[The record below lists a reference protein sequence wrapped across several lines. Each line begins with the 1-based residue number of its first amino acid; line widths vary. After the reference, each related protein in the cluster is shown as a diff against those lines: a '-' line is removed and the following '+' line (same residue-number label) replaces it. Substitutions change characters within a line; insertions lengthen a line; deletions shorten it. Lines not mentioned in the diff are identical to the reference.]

1 MTYPLRDHCVRLI
14 GVPFMPVPTIRKD
27 DSGQASSAPSAP
39 HQSASASHTSPSSDL
54 SPTTSSNSTTEAAT
68 GTKVV
73 HCKFWINS
81 RTCQYGDKCEL
92 FHVGDAGL
100 KQARAEW
107 LQERLHLKRVRAK
120 LDDDPLDAHGKS
132 GKQQRAQVF
141 VQWLVDHFGVA
152 YLSQGHGVVDVAGG
166 RGNVSFELW
175 NKRQIPCTLI
185 DPVRTQW
192 CHDAYASQGV

>member
-1 MTYPLRDHCVRLI
+1 
-14 GVPFMPVPTIRKD
+14 MPVPTIRKD
-27 DSGQASSAPSAP
+27 DSAHVPTTAAEPQQPALVSANSASSNQQATTATTNG
-39 HQSASASHTSPSSDL
+39 TSD
-54 SPTTSSNSTTEAAT
+54 AT
-68 GTKVV
+68 ADKVV

-92 FHVGDAGL
+92 FHVGDADL
-100 KQARAEW
+100 KRARAAW

-141 VQWLVDHFGVA
+141 VQWLVDHFGIA
-152 YLSQGHGVVDVAGG
+152 YLSQGAGVVDVAGG

-185 DPVRTQW
+185 DPVRTW
-192 CHDAYASQGV
+192 